1 MPATFDWD
9 ALAHDSPTSSEEN
22 QMSDAHTMP
31 FAEYE
36 GSDVRDTP
44 SPPATLV
51 LTSTLRLTAP
61 RPAPAPPPP
70 RPRPAP
76 APDPHPDPTLTPH
89 PTFAPAVAR

>member
-1 MPATFDWD
+1 
-9 ALAHDSPTSSEEN
+9 
-22 QMSDAHTMP
+22 MSDAHTMP

-44 SPPATLV
+44 SPPATLGPPPPPPP
-51 LTSTLRLTAP
+51 P
-61 RPAPAPPPP
+61 RPAPPPP

-76 APDPHPDPTLTPH
+76 DPDPHPDPALTSH